1 MKNYSIREIHDIYA
15 IRIIVQEN
23 LDCYKV
29 LGLIHMNF
37 NFLKNAFKDYVSNPK
52 LNLYQSIHTTIVKNQ
67 SLMEVQIRTIQMD
80 KTAEY
85 GIAAH

>member
-1 MKNYSIREIHDIYA
+1 
-15 IRIIVQEN
+15 
-23 LDCYKV
+23 
-29 LGLIHMNF
+29 
-37 NFLKNAFKDYVSNPK
+37 NAFKDYVSNPK